1 MKSQFLNTP
10 WGSFFKVFLSAVLG
24 QYMIVLTD
32 PNQTL
37 FCWQTLQNIGVV
49 GATAVVPIIIN
60 YLNSADPRYGR
71 KP

>member
-10 WGSFFKVFLSAVLG
+10 WGSWTKVFISACLA

-32 PNQTL
+32 PGQTL
-37 FCWQTLQNIGVV
+37 FCLQTLQNIGIA
-49 GATAVVPIIIN
+49 GATSVVPIIIN
-60 YLNSADPRYGR
+60 YLNSADPRYGK